1 MVVRKSFVSMTT
13 YDMATCLEMFTNIS
27 ASVIFISRV
36 EMHFH
41 ERYGMDW
48 ALSSEVLLGLQQLMR
63 DFTGWNKILEF
74 IHFVKEAF

>member
-36 EMHFH
+36 EMHF
-41 ERYGMDW
+41 EEEEGGIPV
-48 ALSSEVLLGLQQLMR
+48 SES
-63 DFTGWNKILEF
+63 I
-74 IHFVKEAF
+74 